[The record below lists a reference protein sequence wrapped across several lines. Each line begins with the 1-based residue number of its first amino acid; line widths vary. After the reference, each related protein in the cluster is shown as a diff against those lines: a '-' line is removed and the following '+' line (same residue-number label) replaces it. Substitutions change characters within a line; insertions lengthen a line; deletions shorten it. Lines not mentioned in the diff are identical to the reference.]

1 MSYAERPVFPKPP
14 QYFALDST
22 GFVNIGGTFNG
33 GTMSWLEI
41 SYPRDPNECIIYVV
55 IVQNAQWT
63 NSGSY
68 SSNLLLTGSNKK
80 FVCVVNPFQ
89 SVLGMALKS
98 YWNADGTLNYLRL
111 ESTVNSDNSPIS
123 ANFFVWADADASFQE
138 GLRGNNIHEF
148 EKLNKVVKIFG
159 EDKNI
164 KTEDCS
170 KGTSRPLVDEDFQLL
185 PKTEKNLK
193 NTENIKKK

>member
-1 MSYAERPVFPKPP
+1 MSYAERPVFAKPP
-14 QYFALDST
+14 QYFAIDST

-68 SSNLLLTGSNKK
+68 SSNILLTGSNKK

-89 SVLGMALKS
+89 SVLGMTLKS

-111 ESTVNSDNSPIS
+111 ESTANSDNSPVS
-123 ANFFVWADADASFQE
+123 ANFFVWADADASSQE
-138 GLRGNNIHEF
+138 GLRGSTLHEF
-148 EKLNKVVKIFG
+148 EKLNKVVKIFSD
-159 EDKNI
+159 EKDLKNI
-164 KTEDCS
+164 ED
-170 KGTSRPLVDEDFQLL
+170 
-185 PKTEKNLK
+185 
-193 NTENIKKK
+193 IKKK

>member
-68 SSNLLLTGSNKK
+68 SSNLLLTASNKK
-80 FVCVVNPFQ
+80 FVCVVNPF
-89 SVLGMALKS
+89 
-98 YWNADGTLNYLRL
+98 
-111 ESTVNSDNSPIS
+111 
-123 ANFFVWADADASFQE
+123 
-138 GLRGNNIHEF
+138 
-148 EKLNKVVKIFG
+148 
-159 EDKNI
+159 
-164 KTEDCS
+164 
-170 KGTSRPLVDEDFQLL
+170 
-185 PKTEKNLK
+185 
-193 NTENIKKK
+193 

>member
-1 MSYAERPVFPKPP
+1 
-14 QYFALDST
+14 
-22 GFVNIGGTFNG
+22 
-33 GTMSWLEI
+33 
-41 SYPRDPNECIIYVV
+41 
-55 IVQNAQWT
+55 
-63 NSGSY
+63 
-68 SSNLLLTGSNKK
+68 
-80 FVCVVNPFQ
+80 
-89 SVLGMALKS
+89 MALKS